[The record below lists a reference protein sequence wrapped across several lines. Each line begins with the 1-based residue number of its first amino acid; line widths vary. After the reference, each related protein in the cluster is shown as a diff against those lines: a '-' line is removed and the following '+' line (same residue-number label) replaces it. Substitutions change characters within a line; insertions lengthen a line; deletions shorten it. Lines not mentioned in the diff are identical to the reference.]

1 MKSLLFSIV
10 FFSRVLVVFSR
21 PSLLIFTVTFPR
33 LILSFFPR
41 HPILTIL
48 RIMSISS
55 GRSKVLLNK
64 VDFSS
69 MFSSSY
75 SSFIKK
81 KPSNSTL
88 TFPLVLLNFDCVIK
102 GMRNLFFT
110 RIYSTDKGFSCHLEA
125 LNSFLWLLFNLSV
138 FFLNSSCFIVMGEK
152 ISSISNVF
160 QISYH
165 R

>member
-21 PSLLIFTVTFPR
+21 PYLLNFTVTFPG
-33 LILSFFPR
+33 LIPSLFPR

-48 RIMSISS
+48 GIMSISS
-55 GRSKVLLNK
+55 GRSKVVLDK

-81 KPSNSTL
+81 KTSNSTL
-88 TFPLVLLNFDCVIK
+88 TFLVLLNFDCVIK
-102 GMRNLFFT
+102 GMRDLFFT

-138 FFLNSSCFIVMGEK
+138 FFLNSSYFIVMGKK

>member
-10 FFSRVLVVFSR
+10 FFSRVLVVFSCYVSR
-21 PSLLIFTVTFPR
+21 IDPVAFSPTPNSDNSGNNVNFLWTQQGCLGQSGFLLHVLVF
-33 LILSFFPR
+33 LFF
-41 HPILTIL
+41 I
-48 RIMSISS
+48 
-55 GRSKVLLNK
+55 
-64 VDFSS
+64 
-69 MFSSSY
+69 Y
-75 SSFIKK
+75 KK
-81 KPSNSTL
+81 KTSNSTL
-88 TFPLVLLNFDCVIK
+88 TFLVLLNFDCVIK
-102 GMRNLFFT
+102 GMRDLFFT

-138 FFLNSSCFIVMGEK
+138 FFLNSSYFIVMGKK

>member
-21 PSLLIFTVTFPR
+21 PYLLIFNVTFPG
-33 LILSFFPR
+33 LIPSLFPR

-48 RIMSISS
+48 GIMSISS

-81 KPSNSTL
+81 TSNSTL

-102 GMRNLFFT
+102 GMRDLFFT
-110 RIYSTDKGFSCHLEA
+110 RIYSTNKGFSCHLEA
-125 LNSFLWLLFNLSV
+125 LNSFF
-138 FFLNSSCFIVMGEK
+138 MA
-152 ISSISNVF
+152 SN
-160 QISYH
+160 
-165 R
+165 